1 MSEKILGIDLGTT
14 NSLVG
19 VVDSGFPILFADSE
33 GSRITPSVVWYSKD
47 NPPIVGESAR
57 RMMTVSP
64 NEVVASVKRKIGSG
78 EKCKVGD
85 TELSPEEVSSVILSH
100 LRNVAEE
107 ASGEIFSKAVITV
120 PAYFNDSQRIS
131 TKSAAEMVGLE
142 VVRIISEPTA
152 AAIAYGMD
160 KMEDKSRIVVYD
172 FGGGTFD
179 VSILELSE
187 GVFHVISTSGDTQ
200 LGGDDIDMAIA
211 DFIYNQAEGG
221 SIIEARSEVRAL
233 FLDAGRKCK
242 EVLSLEKEYDI
253 KIPFYDGT
261 KSFEVVFTIDL
272 LNEILTPIIEKT
284 IGHCNKALLDSEFSK
299 EDIDSIILVGGSS
312 RIPLVH
318 EQVELFFGKK
328 PDLSQ
333 NPDESVALGAVIHG
347 GVLSGSLREVILLD
361 VTPLSLGVETFG
373 GLMNVIIPRNT
384 TIPVKRGEL
393 FTNAVAEQKEMAIN
407 VLQGEREM
415 AKDNWKLGE
424 FAIEFDSSGRGA
436 ARVGVEFSLDADGI
450 LTVLAR
456 DTITGKEKVVEI
468 KNSAVDVDD
477 ESVEKMVDESIEHAF
492 EDMNE
497 RLFAEAKIKSDELI
511 PAVEEGLKMLA
522 EDLSLQEI
530 DEIKIKLEDL
540 KKELKGNCPKSLKKA
555 NDDLDKATEPLAV
568 LIIEKALKD

>member
-33 GSRITPSVVWYSKD
+33 GSRITPSVVWYSKG
-47 NPPIVGESAR
+47 NPPIVGEPAR

-85 TELSPEEVSSVILSH
+85 TELSPEEVSSAILSH

-131 TKSAAEMVGLE
+131 TKSAAEMAGLE

-284 IGHCNKALLDSEFSK
+284 IGHCHKALLDSEFSK

-415 AKDNWKLGE
+415 AKDNWMLGE

-497 RLFAEAKIKSDELI
+497 RLFAEAKMKSDELI

-530 DEIKIKLEDL
+530 DEIKLKLKDL
-540 KKELKGNCPKSLKKA
+540 KKELKGNCPKSLKRA